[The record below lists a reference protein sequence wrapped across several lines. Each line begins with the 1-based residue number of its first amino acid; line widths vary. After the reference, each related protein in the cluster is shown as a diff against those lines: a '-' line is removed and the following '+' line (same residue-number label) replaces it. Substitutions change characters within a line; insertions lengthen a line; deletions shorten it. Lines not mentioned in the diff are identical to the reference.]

1 MRSIQTG
8 FAIVATIGICVFTA
22 AAQAS
27 LQNGTI
33 VKVSLS
39 ESEKKIVADFETAA
53 KNYAAITE
61 RVRKQLP
68 KLPDKATPEQIVAH
82 KTALRQ
88 GVQMT
93 WANAKPGDIFTPAA
107 AAFIKTR
114 IKTEFKGWER
124 SDLRKTVLEADTKVP
139 LKINTPY
146 PESKELVE
154 MSPALLL
161 ALPQLPKQLRYR
173 FVTRSL
179 VIMDRDNGLLVDY
192 LKDALP

>member
-1 MRSIQTG
+1 MINMQKG
-8 FAIVATIGICVFTA
+8 LFFLGIFALFTSTA
-22 AAQAS
+22 AAQNS
-27 LQNGTI
+27 LSNGQV
-33 VKVSLS
+33 VKVALS
-39 ESEKKIVADFETAA
+39 KEEKRIVSDLEKSA
-53 KNYAAITE
+53 KEYTAITE

-68 KLPDKATPEQIVAH
+68 KLTDEATPEQIVTH
-82 KTALRQ
+82 KTGLRQ

-107 AAFIKTR
+107 AAFIKGR
-114 IKTEFKGWER
+114 IKEEFKGWER
-124 SDLRKTVLEADTKVP
+124 SELRKTVLEADTKVP
-139 LKINTPY
+139 LKINTQY

-173 FVTRSL
+173 FIGRSL

-192 LKDALP
+192 MTDALP